1 MAGFALPRPAGQ
13 PRPGWR
19 LLALAL
25 LALSVAACASS
36 SSAGG
41 GSPGPATPS
50 SSPTTGFASPAG
62 PVANPRLTLPVGSLS
77 IRRAGHTELSLE
89 VQIAADNASRDTG
102 LMGVTA
108 LPDTLGMAFLF
119 GGNTGVAFWMQGTLI
134 PLDIAFWDASG
145 KIVSVATMQP
155 CRSSTCTLYHASQPY
170 VGAVEMD
177 AGLLARHGV
186 QAGDTVSLSA

>member
-1 MAGFALPRPAGQ
+1 MAGFPLPRPAG
-13 PRPGWR
+13 PPVARWR

-25 LALSVAACASS
+25 LGLGVAACAGSP
-36 SSAGG
+36 SAGG
-41 GSPGPATPS
+41 SSGPATPS

-62 PVANPRLTLPVGSLS
+62 PVANPRLTLPVGTLS
-77 IRRAGHTELSLE
+77 IRRAGHTELRLS

-119 GGNTGVAFWMQGTLI
+119 GGSTGVAFWMQDTLI

-145 KIVSVATMQP
+145 TIVSVATMQP
-155 CRSSTCTLYHASQPY
+155 CRTSTCPLYRARKLF

-177 AGLLARHGV
+177 AGLLARRGV